1 MLQKVTP
8 AAIKVHSD
16 RYSTVAIAFHWLI
29 AGSIVL
35 QLALGWH
42 MGDLTGLGRSVL
54 LQIHKSVGISILLL
68 TLGRMLWRMVNPPPP
83 HGSNLTRIERIAS
96 HWVHMGFYA
105 ALLLL
110 PLTGW
115 AMVSLERAG
124 GMKIFG
130 GLTWPGFPFASAL
143 PGALQE
149 TLTGVFDQTHD
160 ILVWVM
166 LGLLA
171 LHIAGALKHHF
182 VSRDATL
189 SRMAPG
195 VKPGAFTDP
204 RLLAIPLVAAI
215 FAAGVY
221 LPKLPELASRPKPKD
236 LASTDIYLDV
246 VGPSLDR
253 RCGFCHSDDQS
264 RGGLS
269 LTSYDSI
276 MQGGRGGPVV
286 MPGQPDRSDLYRR
299 IALPTDHKDFMP
311 KDGKPPLSQ
320 SEVAAIRW
328 WISQGAP
335 RSARVSSLKLSPE
348 AASALKSVLGGGDD
362 EQAGNGGGPS
372 QGAAL
377 PTAPAADMAL
387 VDKAVADG
395 FIVRKMDVNS
405 NLMVAD
411 YISVKPVTDAAMADL
426 AKLAP
431 QILQLNLRHAGVSDA
446 MVKTIVGFPNLRN
459 LRLEGNPITDAAAK
473 DVAGIKTLAYLNL
486 VNTKVTDAGFA
497 EVTQLPKLERIF
509 VWGTPITPAA
519 IDKLKAGRKDV
530 FVDTGVTAKD
540 VVVDAKVMVPAN

>member
-1 MLQKVTP
+1 MLQSVKP
-8 AAIKVHSD
+8 ATTKAQLD
-16 RYSTVAIAFHWLI
+16 RYSAVAIAFHWLI
-29 AGSIVL
+29 AASIVL

-42 MGDLTGLGRSVL
+42 MGDLVGLGRSVL
-54 LQIHKSVGISILLL
+54 LQIHKSVGISILAL
-68 TLGRMLWRMVNPPPP
+68 TLGRMVWRMVNPPPP
-83 HGSNLTRIERIAS
+83 HGSNLTKLERIAS

-105 ALLLL
+105 ALMLL

-130 GLTWPGFPFASAL
+130 GLTWPGFPFASAVPADL
-143 PGALQE
+143 AE
-149 TLTGVFDQTHD
+149 TLTGVFDKTHD

-166 LGLLA
+166 LGLLF
-171 LHIAGALKHHF
+171 LHVAGALKHHF

-204 RLLAIPLVAAI
+204 RLLAIPLVVAI

-221 LPKLPELASRPKPKD
+221 LPKLPEVAARPKPKD
-236 LASTDIYLDV
+236 LASADIYLDI

-269 LTSYDSI
+269 LTSYESI
-276 MQGGRGGPVV
+276 MQGGRSGRAVI
-286 MPGQPDRSDLYRR
+286 PGQPDKSDLYRR
-299 IALPTDHKDFMP
+299 ITLPMDHKDFMP
-311 KDGKPPLSQ
+311 KDGKPPLGQ

-328 WISQGAP
+328 WIAQGAP
-335 RSARVSSLKLSPE
+335 ASAKVSSLKLTPE
-348 AASALKSVLGGGDD
+348 ATSALKTILGGGDD
-362 EQAGNGGGPS
+362 EQDNGGGPS
-372 QGAAL
+372 QGPAL
-377 PTAPAADMAL
+377 PTVPAADKA
-387 VDKAVADG
+387 VIDKAVADG
-395 FIVRKMDVNS
+395 FIVRKMAANS
-405 NLMVAD
+405 NLLVAD
-411 YISVKPVTDAAMADL
+411 YISVKPATDAAIADL

-431 QILQLNLRHAGVSDA
+431 QILQLNLRHAGISDA
-446 MVKTIVGFPNLRN
+446 MVKTVTGFPNLRN

-473 DVAGIKTLAYLNL
+473 DIAGVKTLTYLNL

-509 VWGTPITPAA
+509 IWGTPITPAA
-519 IDKLKAGRKDV
+519 IDKVKAARKDV
-530 FVDTGVTAKD
+530 FIDTGVTAKD
-540 VVVDAKVMVPAN
+540 VVVDNKVMVPAN